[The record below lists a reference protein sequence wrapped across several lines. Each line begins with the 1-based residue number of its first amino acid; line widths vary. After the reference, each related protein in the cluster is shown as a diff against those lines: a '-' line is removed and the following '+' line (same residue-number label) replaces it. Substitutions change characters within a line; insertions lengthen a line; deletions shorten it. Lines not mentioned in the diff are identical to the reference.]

1 MFHVEHLIK
10 RASVVC
16 IIVTVLLVSKCFM
29 MPMMS
34 GGMMSHGSHN
44 GHGAPASATADSTKT
59 DVKQQ
64 FYTCPMHPQIHEAK
78 PGKCP
83 ICGMELVPEKSN

>member
-1 MFHVEHLIK
+1 MFHVKRLMK
-10 RASVVC
+10 RALVVC
-16 IIVTVLLVSKCFM
+16 IVFPVLIASNCFM

-44 GHGAPASATADSTKT
+44 GHEAHTSVTADSTQT

-78 PGKCP
+78 PGNCP
-83 ICGMELVPEKSN
+83 ICGMELVPEKNN